1 MDKFDRYMEM
11 YCFCRFSDDI
21 NVYCKS
27 LEEAT
32 QIMVQIQQW
41 LEQNLH
47 LAIHKEKSGIYPA
60 ISRRFLGYE
69 FYKNKNDEKIYIRRY
84 HNDNQTYYRKWNQSA
99 IQKIDRN
106 YHLINDGILTKKD
119 YTLLFENEDGKHYI
133 PVETCDSIN
142 IYSQVIFSSSFL
154 SLQEK
159 KV

>member
-69 FYKNKNDEKIYIRRY
+69 FY
-84 HNDNQTYYRKWNQSA
+84 
-99 IQKIDRN
+99 
-106 YHLINDGILTKKD
+106 
-119 YTLLFENEDGKHYI
+119 
-133 PVETCDSIN
+133 
-142 IYSQVIFSSSFL
+142 
-154 SLQEK
+154 
-159 KV
+159 